1 MITPFVRNNKV
12 VLFYFPQQT
21 IHSYIF
27 QLFDIRNTKEEV
39 QTFRGHKK
47 EASAIAWHPI
57 HEGVF
62 SSGGSD
68 GAIMFWSVGSDK
80 ETGAIETAHESI
92 VWSLAWHPIGH
103 ILCSGS
109 NDHTCKYWTRN
120 RPGDTMR
127 DKYNLNTLPFAQEH
141 DDIATSGIENQGT
154 YANAVINQNNRPNI
168 IPGMAPEDRVPGADD
183 HQKLPPHLQGFNFG
197 NNIPGLDRVQMDEPS
212 KKVPY
217 AKPIPKNFQNSWNH
231 DLGPSQNPMNNMQG
245 PPGPFPG
252 GGPPPMGHMMGPPTG
267 GGMHPNN
274 MNIGPPNDNDVM
286 SLQELQR
293 QATAVVAFGNVY
305 PVLPGSNLYM
315 SILQG
320 EMNVKDVLRSEFMT

>member
-1 MITPFVRNNKV
+1 MRQDFFPWVPFAFLPVFFN
-12 VLFYFPQQT
+12 
-21 IHSYIF
+21 F

-141 DDIATSGIENQGT
+141 DDIATSGVDNSGA
-154 YANAVINQNNRPNI
+154 YANVNINQNSRPHI

-231 DLGPSQNPMNNMQG
+231 DLGPSQQNPLNNMHG

-252 GGPPPMGHMMGPPTG
+252 GGPPMGHMVGPPPG
-267 GGMHPNN
+267 SGMHPNN
-274 MNIGPPNDNDVM
+274 MSAGHGNDNDVM

>member
-1 MITPFVRNNKV
+1 MKI
-12 VLFYFPQQT
+12 L
-21 IHSYIF
+21 IAF

-47 EASAIAWHPI
+47 EASAVAWHPI

-141 DDIATSGIENQGT
+141 DDIATSGIDNPGA
-154 YANAVINQNNRPNI
+154 YANVNMNHNNRPHV

-231 DLGPSQNPMNNMQG
+231 DLGPSPNPLNNMHG

-252 GGPPPMGHMMGPPTG
+252 GPPPMGHMVGPPTG
-267 GGMHPNN
+267 GGMHPNS
-274 MNIGPPNDNDVM
+274 MNVGPGNDNDVM

-305 PVLPGSNLYM
+305 PVLPGSNLHM

-320 EMNVKDVLRSEFMT
+320 ELSVKDILRSEFIA